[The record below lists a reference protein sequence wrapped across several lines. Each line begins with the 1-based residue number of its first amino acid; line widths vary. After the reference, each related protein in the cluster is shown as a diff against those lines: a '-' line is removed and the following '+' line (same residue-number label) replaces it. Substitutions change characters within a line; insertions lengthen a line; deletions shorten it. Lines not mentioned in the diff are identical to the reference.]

1 MGRNKF
7 GGNKQK
13 AMANSKPVE
22 IPMRYST
29 CELEI
34 YAKIMKAWGNGMFE
48 VQDNDG
54 NTYVGHVRGKMR
66 GKSKRNN
73 LIRVNDIVLV
83 GLREW
88 ESNKKNVDV
97 LYIYEEN
104 QVSLIQQNSSS
115 NTDRII
121 EHNDM
126 IQYDYSNECAN
137 VGITTEQEI
146 EYVKDAFTDEID
158 LDNI

>member
-1 MGRNKF
+1 
-7 GGNKQK
+7 
-13 AMANSKPVE
+13 
-22 IPMRYST
+22 
-29 CELEI
+29 
-34 YAKIMKAWGNGMFE
+34 
-48 VQDNDG
+48 
-54 NTYVGHVRGKMR
+54 
-66 GKSKRNN
+66 
-73 LIRVNDIVLV
+73 VNDIVLV

-88 ESNKKNVDV
+88 ESDKKNVDV

>member
-13 AMANSKPVE
+13 AMANSKTVE

-29 CELEI
+29 CELEV
-34 YAKIMKAWGNGMFE
+34 YAKIMKSWGNGMFQ

-88 ESNKKNVDV
+88 ESDKKNVV
-97 LYIYEEN
+97 FF
-104 QVSLIQQNSSS
+104 
-115 NTDRII
+115 R
-121 EHNDM
+121 M
-126 IQYDYSNECAN
+126 
-137 VGITTEQEI
+137 
-146 EYVKDAFTDEID
+146 DAFVVLTTGG
-158 LDNI
+158 NFKMV